1 MEEDIDVS
9 SEMAVHCVCR
19 NVMSLLIII
28 TITGFSQYVMSLCK
42 CVQVTGNQQKG
53 KKIGVYIIAC

>member
-28 TITGFSQYVMSLCK
+28 TITVFSQYVMSLSVCNVK
-42 CVQVTGNQQKG
+42 CVQVTGNQQ
-53 KKIGVYIIAC
+53 